1 LIPDSVPEQFR
12 QPSDA
17 AKRCADI
24 VTLASIA
31 GMAGKFMAIRLQDG
45 GSDQVPYDTRE
56 DAIRH
61 QLNPERCTYVLVP
74 PSAMGAHEAE
84 ALLDYWRKLADSGV
98 RDDDPAVPMPLMPL
112 LAADRRRQIRALSKG
127 RR

>member
-1 LIPDSVPEQFR
+1 MIPDHVPAQFR
-12 QPSDA
+12 QASDA

-31 GMAGKFMAIRLQDG
+31 GSVGLFVAIRLSDG
-45 GSDQVPYDTRE
+45 GYDGALYDSRE

-61 QLNPERCTYVLVP
+61 QLHPERATYVLVP
-74 PSAMGAHEAE
+74 PGGMQPYEAE
-84 ALLDYWRKLADSGV
+84 ALLDYWRKLADAGV
-98 RDDDPAVPMPLMPL
+98 RDDDPAVAMPLMPL
-112 LAADRRRQIRALSKG
+112 TAADRRRQIRALSKG

>member
-1 LIPDSVPEQFR
+1 LIPDGVPAQFR

-31 GMAGKFMAIRLQDG
+31 GSTGRFMAIRLQDG
-45 GSDQVPYDTRE
+45 GSDQVPYDTRA
-56 DAIRH
+56 DAAGH
-61 QLNPERCTYVLVP
+61 QLHPEHCCYVLVP
-74 PSAMGAHEAE
+74 PGGMPAHEAE
-84 ALLDYWRKLADSGV
+84 ALLQYWRAVSRV
-98 RDDDPAVPMPLMPL
+98 ARDGDPEIPLPLMPL
-112 LAADRRRQIRALSKG
+112 LAADRRRQIRALAKG

>member
-1 LIPDSVPEQFR
+1 MIPDSVPAQFR

-24 VTLASIA
+24 VSLAAVA
-31 GMAGKFMAIRLQDG
+31 GCAGRFVAIRLADG
-45 GSDQVPYDTRE
+45 GYDGTLYDSRE

-61 QLNPERCTYVLVP
+61 QPSPDRCTYVLVP
-74 PSAMGAHEAE
+74 PGGMAAHEAE

-98 RDDDPAVPMPLMPL
+98 HDDDPAVPMPLMPL
-112 LAADRRRQIRALSKG
+112 LRADRRRQIRVLAKG
-127 RR
+127 RK

>member
-1 LIPDSVPEQFR
+1 MIPDNVPAQFR

-17 AKRCADI
+17 AKRCADA
-24 VTLASIA
+24 VNLAVVA
-31 GMAGKFMAIRLQDG
+31 GFAGRWLAIRLQDG
-45 GSDQVPYDTRE
+45 RGDAAIYDSRD

-61 QLNPERCTYVLVP
+61 QLRPEYCTYVLVP
-74 PSAMGAHEAE
+74 PSGMQAHEAE
-84 ALLDYWRKLADSGV
+84 ALLDYWRKLNTAGV

-112 LAADRRRQIRALSKG
+112 TPADRRRQIRVLSKG

>member
-1 LIPDSVPEQFR
+1 MVPDGVPEQYR

-31 GMAGKFMAIRLQDG
+31 GNAGRFMAIRLQDG
-45 GSDQVPYDTRE
+45 GSDQVAYDTRA

-61 QLNPERCTYVLVP
+61 QLHPERCTYVLIP
-74 PSAMGAHEAE
+74 PGSMPAHEAE
-84 ALLDYWRKLADSGV
+84 ALLQYWRAVSAV
-98 RDDDPAVPMPLMPL
+98 ARDGDPDVILPLMPL
-112 LAADRRRQIRALSKG
+112 LVADRRRQIRALKG

>member
-31 GMAGKFMAIRLQDG
+31 GSVGMFVAIRLSDG
-45 GSDQVPYDTRE
+45 GYDGALYDSRE
-56 DAIRH
+56 SAISH
-61 QLNPERCTYVLVP
+61 QLRPHLCTYVLVP
-74 PSAMGAHEAE
+74 PGGMQPYEAE
-84 ALLDYWRKLADSGV
+84 ALLDYWRKLADANV
-98 RDDDPAVPMPLMPL
+98 RDDDPAVPLPLMPL
-112 LAADRRRQIRALSKG
+112 TASDRKRQIRALLKG
-127 RR
+127 RP

>member
-1 LIPDSVPEQFR
+1 MIPDSVPAQFR

-24 VTLASIA
+24 VTLAAIA
-31 GMAGKFMAIRLQDG
+31 GLAGKFLAIRLQDG
-45 GSDQVPYDTRE
+45 GGDSVGYDSRE

-61 QLNPERCTYVLVP
+61 QLHPERCTYVLVP
-74 PSAMGAHEAE
+74 PGGMPAHEAE

-98 RDDDPAVPMPLMPL
+98 RDDDLATPMPLMPL
-112 LAADRRRQIRALSKG
+112 LATDRRRQIRALSKG